1 MRDSLLT
8 ALSVVLVAACAAT
21 ERVPQDVDG
30 WLKHA
35 AVPLGN
41 IEEAAASFVSA
52 TREARVIG
60 LGEATHGQHEAFEL
74 KRELTLALVRDGGVR
89 VVAFEASASRA
100 RACDEYVSGRGDDLE
115 AAIKGLGMLVWAVE
129 ENAQLL
135 RELRAWNQ
143 ALPERERVRFIGV
156 DVQDPSATIAR
167 ITTLL
172 GANAGELPDRLSAW
186 AFRLEPAVGELWKGD
201 PEPYLQLRTD
211 FEALEHDVR
220 AASDAPEL
228 ALRLAE
234 LSRAHALFHSA
245 GGRDRAMAEMLLLQL
260 GPDERAVVWA
270 HDLHVTRGPLDY
282 AGTNET
288 GMGGCLAETLGQR
301 YYALGFAFGE
311 GEFQALDTT
320 PDNQWRFRTYHVP
333 AAPAGSIEHD
343 LARALGHDAWL
354 DLRGAPTSGPIARW
368 LDSSLGFRWFGG
380 YRIPEG
386 IDQPSADT
394 SQWQRTVPRRDFDG
408 WAFHAVTSAAHAR
421 P

>member
-1 MRDSLLT
+1 MRELLPA
-8 ALSVVLVAACAAT
+8 ALSIVLVAACATTAK
-21 ERVPQDVDG
+21 VPQDVDG
-30 WLKHA
+30 WLRHA
-35 AVPLGN
+35 AVPLEN
-41 IEEAAASFVSA
+41 IESAAAKFVRA

-74 KRELTLALVRDGGVR
+74 KRQLTLALVRDGGVR

-100 RACDEYVSGRGDDLE
+100 RACDEYVSGSSDDLE
-115 AAIKGLGMLVWAVE
+115 AAIKGLGMLIWAVE

-135 RELRAWNQ
+135 RELRELNLAR
-143 ALPERERVRFIGV
+143 PERERVRFIGI

-167 ITTLL
+167 IAELL
-172 GANAGELPDRLSAW
+172 GASAGEFPNRLSAW
-186 AFRLEPAVGELWKGD
+186 AFRLEPAVAELWKSD
-201 PEPYLQLRTD
+201 AEPYLQLRTD
-211 FEALEHDVR
+211 FDTLERDVH

-228 ALRLAE
+228 TLRLAE
-234 LSRAHALFHSA
+234 LSRAHSMFHTA
-245 GGRDRAMAEMLLLQL
+245 GGRDRALAEMLLLQL

-282 AGTNET
+282 AGTAET
-288 GMGGCLAETLGQR
+288 GMGGCLAETLGPR

-311 GEFQALDTT
+311 GEFQALDRT
-320 PDNQWRFRTYHVP
+320 PENQWIFRSWRVP
-333 AAPAGSIEHD
+333 AAPAGAIEHD

-354 DLRGAPTSGPIARW
+354 DLRGAPTSGPIAEW

-386 IDQPSADT
+386 IDQPSSDT

-408 WAFHAVTSAAHAR
+408 WVFHTVTSAAHAR
-421 P
+421 

>member
-1 MRDSLLT
+1 MRNSLLAVLSWV
-8 ALSVVLVAACAAT
+8 ALSACSTTAEA
-21 ERVPQDVDG
+21 PQDVDG

-89 VVAFEASASRA
+89 VVAYEASASRA
-100 RACDEYVSGRGDDLE
+100 RACDEYVSGSSDDLE
-115 AAIKGLGMLVWAVE
+115 AAIKGLGMLIWAVE
-129 ENAQLL
+129 ENAELL
-135 RELRAWNQ
+135 RELRAWNL
-143 ALPERERVRFIGV
+143 AHSGRERVRFIGV
-156 DVQDPSATIAR
+156 DVQDPSATVAR
-167 ITTLL
+167 IAELL
-172 GANAGELPDRLSAW
+172 GAEAGELPARLKAW
-186 AFRLEPAVGELWKGD
+186 TARLEPAVGELWKGD
-201 PEPYLQLRTD
+201 PDPYLRLRTD
-211 FEALEHDVR
+211 FEALERDVR

-234 LSRAHALFHSA
+234 LSRAHAMFHSA

-270 HDLHVTRGPLDY
+270 HDLHITRGPLDY
-282 AGTNET
+282 AGTAET
-288 GMGGCLAETLGQR
+288 GMGGCLAETLGPR

-320 PDNQWRFRTYHVP
+320 PDNQWQFRTYHVP

-354 DLRGAPTSGPIARW
+354 DLRGAPTSGPIAQW
-368 LDSSLGFRWFGG
+368 LDASRGFRWFGG

-386 IDQPSADT
+386 IDQPSTDT
-394 SQWQRTVPRRDFDG
+394 TGWQRTVPRRDFDG
-408 WAFHAVTSAAHAR
+408 WAFHAVTSAARAR